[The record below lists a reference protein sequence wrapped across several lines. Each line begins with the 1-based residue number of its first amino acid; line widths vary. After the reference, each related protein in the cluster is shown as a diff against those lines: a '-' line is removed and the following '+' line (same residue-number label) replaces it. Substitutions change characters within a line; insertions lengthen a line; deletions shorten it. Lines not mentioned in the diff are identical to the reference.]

1 MDGGAS
7 VIRAFVWNS
16 GTCRPDRAAGQWRGC
31 GLRPAVWSENPK
43 QQICEGLSSDAGHR
57 GGPSR
62 SSGEGLVM
70 GLERRGRVVRAGFQ
84 VNRLR
89 VGGAG

>member
-1 MDGGAS
+1 VVLAL
-7 VIRAFVWNS
+7 AWNM
-16 GTCRPDRAAGQWRGC
+16 GTCRPDRTIGQWRLV
-31 GLRPAVWSENPK
+31 GLRSVVHGSAPSSGN
-43 QQICEGLSSDAGHR
+43 CEGLSTGAGHR

-62 SSGEGLVM
+62 SSGEGPVM
-70 GLERRGRVVRAGFQ
+70 GLERRGRVVRACLA